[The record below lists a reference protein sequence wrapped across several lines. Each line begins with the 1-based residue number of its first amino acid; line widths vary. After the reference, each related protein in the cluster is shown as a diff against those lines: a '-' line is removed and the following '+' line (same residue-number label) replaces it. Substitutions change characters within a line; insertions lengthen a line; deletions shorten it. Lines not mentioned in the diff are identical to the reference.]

1 MTLTTQ
7 AIAGARWTGLSS
19 LVTTLTTTAQNCIL
33 AFLLSPADFGVMSFA
48 LLLIGFIQ
56 LFLDFGVSAAI
67 ISKQDASETELST
80 YYWINVG
87 TGFIL
92 FAIIAI
98 VNSICSSFFTPDIH
112 NVIFITSITFLIA
125 PWSTQLKYRFQRD
138 LDFAP
143 VAIAESCSA
152 TTSLLVSTSMAWLG
166 YGFWSLSFA
175 FLAQSVVLSTVLL
188 TFGYNRFHPKLLF
201 SVSTAKKILPFGIYQ
216 IGEKAFTYIGER
228 ADQFIIGSVIGTE
241 ALGYYWFALN
251 LTSLPLSKINPI
263 INSVTFPLFARLKN
277 DKERLT
283 RGFLSVLR
291 ILVAVNSPILG
302 GIAVTAPF
310 FVPIIFGDKW
320 NPSIYTLQI
329 LCFVA
334 MSRSIGNP
342 VGTLLLS
349 FGKARVAFGWTIL
362 FLLMNIPSI
371 YIGGLVYGVHGVA
384 ITLAIS
390 QCVLQVL
397 AYYILIR
404 PILGRI
410 GNKYSST
417 ISWAIAPAI
426 VMTLTL
432 TLALKVTNPNPS
444 LLVLFVTILSG
455 VVLHLFSTL
464 LLQPTTVQDIM
475 AFVPSFTHRKF
486 IR

>member
-7 AIAGARWTGLSS
+7 AIASARWTGLSS
-19 LVTTLTTTAQNCIL
+19 LITTLTTTAQNCIL

-48 LLLIGFIQ
+48 LLLIGFVQ

-80 YYWINVG
+80 YYWMNVG
-87 TGFIL
+87 TGVIL
-92 FAIIAI
+92 FATTAI
-98 VNSICSSFFTPDIH
+98 VNTLCSSLFSPNIH
-112 NVIFITSITFLIA
+112 NVIFVTSITFLIA

-138 LDFAP
+138 LNFAP

-152 TTSLLVSTSMAWLG
+152 TTSLLTSTSMAWFG

-175 FLAQSVVLSTVLL
+175 FLAHSIVLSSILL
-188 TFGYNRFHPKLLF
+188 AFGYNRFRPKLLF
-201 SVSTAKKILPFGIYQ
+201 CVTTAKSILPFGTYQ
-216 IGEKAFTYIGER
+216 IGEKAFAYIGER

-251 LTSLPLSKINPI
+251 LTSLPLSRINPI
-263 INSVTFPLFARLKN
+263 VNSVTFPLFARLKH

-291 ILVAVNSPILG
+291 ILIAVNSPILG
-302 GIAVTAPF
+302 GIAVTAPL
-310 FVPIIFGDKW
+310 FVPLIFGDKW

-329 LCFVA
+329 LCVVA

-362 FLLMNIPSI
+362 FLLMNVPSI
-371 YIGGLVYGVHGVA
+371 YIGGLVYGINGVA
-384 ITLAIS
+384 ISLAIV
-390 QCVLQVL
+390 QCVLQFL
-397 AYYILIR
+397 AYYLLIR

-417 ISWAIAPAI
+417 IFWAIAPAI
-426 VMTLTL
+426 VMHLTL
-432 TLALKVTNPNPS
+432 ALALKVTTPNPS
-444 LLVLFVTILSG
+444 LFVLIVTILSG
-455 VVLHLFSTL
+455 VAFYFLLTL
-464 LLQPTTVQDIM
+464 LLQPTTVQNM
-475 AFVPSFTHRKF
+475 KAFVPSFTHRKF